1 MANLE
6 ASGLQDAQPRRLGPA
21 INTFGPVWRSKSAL
35 LGFAR
40 QDDGT
45 LALRSIDPTSGAVR
59 DLGVRLPP
67 GTAQGAAGLSA
78 RWDTRHGNALLLA
91 HPSTGGTLGASASGG
106 PLQAWLVS
114 FVSPRP
120 TAGAAH

>member
-6 ASGLQDAQPRRLGPA
+6 ASGLADAQPRRLGTA
-21 INTFGPVWRSKSAL
+21 INTFGPVWRSESAL
-35 LGFAR
+35 FGFAR

-45 LALRSIDPTSGAVR
+45 LALRSIDPTSGAVH
-59 DLGVRLPP
+59 DLGVRLPL
-67 GTAQGAAGLSA
+67 GTAQGTPGCPVAGIRA
-78 RWDTRHGNALLLA
+78 MATRCCS
-91 HPSTGGTLGASASGG
+91 PTRPTGGTLGASASGG

-114 FVSPRP
+114 FVSPSS